1 MPHVTKA
8 NIMLQKLDIHIIQV
22 HIGLC
27 SHIGSFLR
35 TQQAGC
41 SSIIPRFVAEN
52 KPTMQ
57 RLTNNAVN
65 KRFIISR
72 PPLFVLVLL

>member
-1 MPHVTKA
+1 
-8 NIMLQKLDIHIIQV
+8 MLQKLDIHIIQV

-35 TQQAGC
+35 NQQAGC

-52 KPTMQ
+52 KPTIHK
-57 RLTNNAVN
+57 LTNNANN
-65 KRFIISR
+65 KMFIIFCP

>member
-1 MPHVTKA
+1 MPHVMKA

-35 TQQAGC
+35 NQQAGC

-52 KPTMQ
+52 KPTTH
-57 RLTNNAVN
+57 RLTNNANN
-65 KRFIISR
+65 KMFIISR